1 MPLAESTMPLPSSLP
16 LYLTQTWPDAAIAVI
31 SRVRALAGVRSPAG
45 PVMVQSDCGV
55 PEVAVV
61 QEIV

>member
-16 LYLTQTWPDAAIAVI
+16 LYLTQTLPTPQLQSSSVSVPWQAFV
-31 SRVRALAGVRSPAG
+31 PAG